1 MKRNEIV
8 KTYSQDKLLGHKQ
21 CIAFH
26 EAGHAAGIYLNIK
39 ARCLPPVFFKI
50 IFKDMSG
57 ETDID
62 TMAHQS
68 VNDECIA
75 RVEGGRLIELIIPS
89 IDSLMRGLTECNDTT
104 GQLVDDYMIAMETD
118 IINLLIGPLA
128 EAKFVAE
135 TDDEQFNYKLV
146 NLKALINYG
155 GSSDLALVNE
165 YLQSFSTDMQKR
177 DKKLEELFIAAY
189 NFINNDAN
197 WLAITKLADY
207 ILSSSKSITCCEEV
221 VSILDQSIDLFQS
234 HRIRT
239 KCGHG

>member
-155 GSSDLALVNE
+155 GSSGLALVNE
-165 YLQSFSTDMQKR
+165 YFQSFFTDMQKR
-177 DKKLEELFIAAY
+177 EKKFEELFFSACK
-189 NFINNDAN
+189 FIKNEAN
-197 WLAITKLADY
+197 RVAINKQGGYFLY
-207 ILSSSKSITCCEEV
+207 SRKRITLC
-221 VSILDQSIDLFQS
+221 
-234 HRIRT
+234 
-239 KCGHG
+239 